1 MKRLIILWT
10 LLISFTV
17 QAGLMEDSLKYLS
30 SDALEGRRAGSTA
43 NATATD
49 YVADQLKNL
58 GLEAFAGSYLQDFTI
73 FTGMSKFGDN
83 TLRISGDAFTKFE
96 PVAFSSSGDLVS
108 KDLIFVGFGIS
119 IPKKDP
125 KITYDDYQG
134 LDVEGKIVVLMT
146 GDPGVG
152 NAQSPFRDPDYINY
166 RTLIYKL
173 KNAEQKGAVGV
184 IILNDPLSLIDPNT
198 EADPTFNS
206 RDGGGDRFAL
216 LAGKAKNKWFND
228 LSKTSLLDLQKK
240 IASSSKPA
248 SFAIGK
254 TADLSVHMKRNTGRV
269 SNVVGFLK
277 GTDPDLSREVI
288 VLGAHFDHLGMGGQ
302 SSMDPSND
310 PKIHN
315 GADDNASGTA
325 MLLHLAEKL
334 SKKKMKRS
342 VLFAFFNAEE
352 IGLLGSKHLVSM
364 WSRYEADYGKMYGM
378 LNFDMVGRFQTE
390 VALMGLA
397 TAHEWNDVL
406 STVTN
411 RSIPIRTKKD
421 AVGSSDHASFIN
433 ADVPSLF
440 YTTGAHSDY
449 HRSTD
454 DFEKIDLKSM
464 GKIADHAEE
473 LVGKIAGEAV
483 ALTFDPDSRNGS
495 GSGRNRGYGAHLG
508 CVPEFGQSDDI
519 VGVLCVRTTPGS
531 PAEAAG
537 VLGGDILVQIGDIE
551 IKTIYDLAF
560 ALKFYRAGD
569 KIELAW
575 KRGRTIIKKEITLAR
590 SSRGDDKNNH
600 HSCHHVE
607 IY

>member
-1 MKRLIILWT
+1 MKKLILSLT
-10 LLISFTV
+10 LLFSTLAS
-17 QAGLMEDSLKYLS
+17 AGLMKDSLKYLS
-30 SDALEGRRAGSTA
+30 SDALEGRRAGSSA
-43 NATATD
+43 NEVATQ

-58 GLEAFAGSYLQDFTI
+58 GVETFSGSYKQAFTI

-83 TLRISGDAFTKFE
+83 HLRVSGEALTKFE
-96 PVAFSSSGDLVS
+96 PVAFSSSGDLHS
-108 KDLIFVGFGIS
+108 KEMVFVGFGIS
-119 IPKKDP
+119 IPKNDP
-125 KITYDDYQG
+125 KISYDDYDG
-134 LDVEGKIVVLMT
+134 LDVNNKIVVLMT

-152 NAQSPFRDPDYINY
+152 NPQSPFRDPDYINY

-173 KNAEQKGAVGV
+173 KNAEQKGAAGV
-184 IILNDPLSLIDPNT
+184 VILNDPLSL
-198 EADPTFNS
+198 ADPTNESDPVFNS

-216 LAGKAKNKWFND
+216 LAGKATLKWFN
-228 LSKTSLLDLQKK
+228 SYSSTPVLDLQKK
-240 IASSSKPA
+240 IASTGKPT
-248 SFAIGK
+248 SFKMGK
-254 TADLSVHMKRNTGRV
+254 QADLSVHMKRNTGRV
-269 SNVVGFLK
+269 SNVVGFIE
-277 GTDPDLSREVI
+277 GNDQTLSKEVI
-288 VLGAHFDHLGMGGQ
+288 ILGAHFDHLGMGGQ
-302 SSMDPSND
+302 SSMEPSNE

-334 SKKKMKRS
+334 SKKPMKRS

-364 WSRYEADYGKMYGM
+364 WSRYEADYGKMVGM
-378 LNFDMVGRFQTE
+378 LNFDMVGRFDKE

-406 STVTN
+406 STVTTKT
-411 RSIPIRTKKD
+411 IPIRTKKD

-433 ADVPSLF
+433 ADIPSLF

-454 DFEKIDLKSM
+454 DFHKIDLKSM
-464 GKIADHAEE
+464 VKIANHAEE
-473 LVGKIAGEAV
+473 LIGKIAGDAV
-483 ALTFDPDSRNGS
+483 ALTFDPDSRNG
-495 GSGRNRGYGAHLG
+495 GDPGRNRGYGAHLG

-519 VGVLCVRTTPGS
+519 VGVLCVRTSPNS
-531 PAEAAG
+531 PAMGAG
-537 VLGGDILVQIGDIE
+537 VQGGDILVQIGDIE

-569 KIELAW
+569 KVELAW
-575 KRGRTIIKKEITLAR
+575 KRGRTVMKKVVTLAK
-590 SSRGDDKNNH
+590 SRRHDDKNH

-607 IY
+607 VY